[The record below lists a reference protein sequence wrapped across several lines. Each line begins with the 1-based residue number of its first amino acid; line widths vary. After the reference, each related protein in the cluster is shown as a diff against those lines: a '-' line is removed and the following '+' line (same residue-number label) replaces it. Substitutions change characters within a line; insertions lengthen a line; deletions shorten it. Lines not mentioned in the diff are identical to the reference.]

1 MCDEMWMCLSVD
13 EVEGPVKGAGTYF
26 KTRLFV
32 LVKAHCDSSSTG
44 NLSWTQPSSKTG
56 GSSSYTHTPLPGGP
70 GASRARLLHR
80 MSSQHRTEWSHA
92 FFYVNLLF
100 SSAPHTPHP
109 PSECLSFSSCPF
121 APQKNRRSAARL
133 PGKRKATPLSPCL
146 LLCQLYLNKYEL
158 KWTLI
163 LKTAA
168 WL

>member
-44 NLSWTQPSSKTG
+44 DLSWTQPSSKTG

-92 FFYVNLLF
+92 FFMSTCSFLLHHIPPTPLLSVCLF
-100 SSAPHTPHP
+100 RLVPLPPKKTAGAQHACQEKEKPHLFHRV
-109 PSECLSFSSCPF
+109 SFSVSCTWI
-121 APQKNRRSAARL
+121 NMSWS
-133 PGKRKATPLSPCL
+133 GL
-146 LLCQLYLNKYEL
+146 LY
-158 KWTLI
+158 
-163 LKTAA
+163 
-168 WL
+168 

>member
-13 EVEGPVKGAGTYF
+13 EVEGPVKGAGTSF

-56 GSSSYTHTPLPGGP
+56 GSSSYTHTPPWWPRGLQG
-70 GASRARLLHR
+70 
-80 MSSQHRTEWSHA
+80 SSFAQDVQSTQDWVEPCL
-92 FFYVNLLF
+92 FYVNLLF